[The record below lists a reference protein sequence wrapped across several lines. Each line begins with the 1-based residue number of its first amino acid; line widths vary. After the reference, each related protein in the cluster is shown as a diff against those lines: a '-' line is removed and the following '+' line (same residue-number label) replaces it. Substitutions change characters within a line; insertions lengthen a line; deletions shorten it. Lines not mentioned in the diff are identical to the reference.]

1 MVVDVK
7 LKDRYHDNNSK
18 KKMHSGFV
26 LLNCDLGAEEYIVE
40 ELKQMPNVKNA
51 HLTFG
56 AYDVIVEINTKDQQT
71 FDKAVAGI
79 RKLSRVESTMTL
91 SVINSE

>member
-1 MVVDVK
+1 
-7 LKDRYHDNNSK
+7 
-18 KKMHSGFV
+18 MHNGFV
-26 LLNCDLGAEEYIVE
+26 LLNCDLGAEEYIIE
-40 ELKQMPNVKNA
+40 ELRQMPNVKNA

-56 AYDVIVEINTKDQQT
+56 AYDVIVEINAKDQQE

-79 RKLSRVESTMTL
+79 RRLSRVESTMTL

>member
-1 MVVDVK
+1 
-7 LKDRYHDNNSK
+7 
-18 KKMHSGFV
+18 MHNGFV
-26 LLNCDLGAEEYIVE
+26 LLNCDLGAEEYIIE
-40 ELKQMPNVKNA
+40 ELRQMPNIKNA

-56 AYDVIVEINTKDQQT
+56 AYDVIAEINAKDQQE

-79 RKLSRVESTMTL
+79 RRLSRVESTMTL

>member
-1 MVVDVK
+1 
-7 LKDRYHDNNSK
+7 
-18 KKMHSGFV
+18 MHNGFV
-26 LLNCDLGAEEYIVE
+26 LLNCDLGAEEYIIE
-40 ELKQMPNVKNA
+40 ELKQMPNIKNA

-56 AYDVIVEINTKDQQT
+56 AYDVIAEINAKDQQE
-71 FDKAVAGI
+71 FDKAVVGI